1 VADALGPLD
10 GFRVLDAGTRIAAS
24 FCAGALGELGA
35 DVIKVEQPGAGEF
48 LRYLGP
54 LHDGNSLMWSVEGR
68 GRKSITLDLRLREG
82 QALLRRLAER
92 VDVLC
97 ENFRPGTM
105 ERWRLG
111 PSDLPPSLVY
121 VRVSVFGQTGPL
133 ARRPGVDMV
142 GIAHGG
148 LLGLTGYP
156 DGPPMKS
163 NITISD
169 HLTGVF
175 AAKAAVFA
183 LFRREV
189 DGDGAVVDASLF
201 GSIFRT
207 LDWRIAAEEEGVPAT
222 RSGALDPDLPG
233 LLLIE
238 GADGRYVATGA
249 SRPTDLDALTAVIW
263 PGNRPDGGSASR
275 VDSASRV
282 IASAL
287 TADELIRELE
297 KAEVPHA
304 LVRTPRDI
312 VDEHRLGHM
321 SSELVEVTDPVLGTC
336 LQPAAF
342 PVVLDTDQQPT
353 GAPTVGE
360 HNTEI
365 WCGLVG
371 LSSGELADLM
381 ERGVI

>member
-1 VADALGPLD
+1 MTDALGPLD

-133 ARRPGVDMV
+133 ARRRGVDMV

-207 LDWRIAAEEEGVPAT
+207 LDWRIAAEEEGAPAT

-263 PGNRPDGGSASR
+263 PGNEPGGDSSVAGDCVRLDCRRVDPKTREGRGTARACAHAAGHSGRTPLGSYEQRTGRSYRPGTRHLPAARRVPGSAR
-275 VDSASRV
+275 YGSA
-282 IASAL
+282 
-287 TADELIRELE
+287 ADWGAYRRR
-297 KAEVPHA
+297 AQYRD
-304 LVRTPRDI
+304 LVRPGRA
-312 VDEHRLGHM
+312 
-321 SSELVEVTDPVLGTC
+321 VLG
-336 LQPAAF
+336 
-342 PVVLDTDQQPT
+342 
-353 GAPTVGE
+353 GA
-360 HNTEI
+360 
-365 WCGLVG
+365 
-371 LSSGELADLM
+371 ADLM

>member
-1 VADALGPLD
+1 
-10 GFRVLDAGTRIAAS
+10 
-24 FCAGALGELGA
+24 
-35 DVIKVEQPGAGEF
+35 
-48 LRYLGP
+48 
-54 LHDGNSLMWSVEGR
+54 
-68 GRKSITLDLRLREG
+68 
-82 QALLRRLAER
+82 
-92 VDVLC
+92 
-97 ENFRPGTM
+97 
-105 ERWRLG
+105 
-111 PSDLPPSLVY
+111 
-121 VRVSVFGQTGPL
+121 
-133 ARRPGVDMV
+133 MV

-156 DGPPMKS
+156 DGPPVKS

-207 LDWRIAAEEEGVPAT
+207 LDWRIAAEERGVPAT

-249 SRPTDLDALTAVIW
+249 SRPTDLDALTAIIW
-263 PGNRPDGGSASR
+263 PGDRPDDRPGG
-275 VDSASRV
+275 DSASRV

-312 VDEHRLGHM
+312 VDEHRSGHM
-321 SSELVEVTDPVLGTC
+321 SNELVEVTDPVFGTC

-342 PVVLDTDQQPT
+342 PAVLDTDQQPT